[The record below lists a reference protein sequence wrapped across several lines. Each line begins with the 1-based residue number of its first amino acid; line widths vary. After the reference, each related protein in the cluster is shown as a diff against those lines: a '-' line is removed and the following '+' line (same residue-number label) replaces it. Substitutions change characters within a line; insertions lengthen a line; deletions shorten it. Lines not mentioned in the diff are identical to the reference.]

1 MVRRLSPI
9 FLYAPGDGRL
19 LLLPVEQPA
28 KVELLV
34 NLQTAKTLGVEV
46 PYSGYGGADM
56 PLTGPIPE
64 GRTFFCPHCGALYS
78 VTYSRLSKSDSNIAK
93 CVVCLQ
99 IMTSWASTKIPTTSS
114 CSDPN
119 MPHLLRKRPREP

>member
-46 PYSGYGGADM
+46 PLPLLIRAD
-56 PLTGPIPE
+56 E
-64 GRTFFCPHCGALYS
+64 
-78 VTYSRLSKSDSNIAK
+78 
-93 CVVCLQ
+93 
-99 IMTSWASTKIPTTSS
+99 
-114 CSDPN
+114 
-119 MPHLLRKRPREP
+119 LLE